1 MNSKKTDL
9 KSLIATADLGIE
21 KVRRF
26 SFVLFISFVALLYGF
41 VIFRIN
47 SLSNAQPSSDS
58 VTSQVQAAQVPHID
72 KSVVKQLESLH
83 DNSVNV
89 QTLFNEGRGNPFQ

>member
-1 MNSKKTDL
+1 MKDKKPDL
-9 KSLIATADLGIE
+9 KSLIAKASLAVE

-26 SFVLFISFVALLYGF
+26 SFFLFIGFVAILYGF
-41 VIFRIN
+41 VVFRIN

-58 VTSQVQAAQVPHID
+58 VTSQVKAAQVPHID

-89 QTLFNEGRGNPFQ
+89 QTLFNEARSNPFQ